1 MVHFQALFSLLG
13 IHQKGQSKLGR
24 TNKQT
29 TAIIL
34 ELLLGL
40 HTLYYLSH
48 SRRLNLS
55 RASWHDHQLQ
65 KQDVII
71 LETCPLLSSDYT
83 VDKSRT
89 LFIYH
94 GNFCNSN
101 FHNVVQKSYLKWQF
115 FLFLWWQIKIWGF
128 FLKSNGKCTHSNRC
142 VFAVSLVDLVILNFC
157 HWQIC
162 NNYKNV

>member
-1 MVHFQALFSLLG
+1 MQNYILTCKQGYISNWKSSKVVFLILARLSG
-13 IHQKGQSKLGR
+13 GNHQKGQSKLER
-24 TNKQT
+24 TNKET
-29 TAIIL
+29 IIL
-34 ELLLGL
+34 EIWLGL

-115 FLFLWWQIKIWGF
+115 FTKI
-128 FLKSNGKCTHSNRC
+128 
-142 VFAVSLVDLVILNFC
+142 VILKIFFQTPC
-157 HWQIC
+157 TITAR
-162 NNYKNV
+162 

>member
-1 MVHFQALFSLLG
+1 MENICIANVICKSWKKCIAWLQNSILTCKQGYISNWKSSKVVFLILARLSG
-13 IHQKGQSKLGR
+13 ANHQKGQSKLER
-24 TNKQT
+24 TNKET
-29 TAIIL
+29 IIL
-34 ELLLGL
+34 EIWLGL

-89 LFIYH
+89 LFFYYS
-94 GNFCNSN
+94 NFCNGKFS
-101 FHNVVQKSYLKWQF
+101 HLQES
-115 FLFLWWQIKIWGF
+115 KIMTSPN
-128 FLKSNGKCTHSNRC
+128 LT
-142 VFAVSLVDLVILNFC
+142 
-157 HWQIC
+157 
-162 NNYKNV
+162 